1 MKMKCKNVTRIFL
14 ILTALGISTS
24 FGFQANSQTANFFME
39 SIESKPSTPH
49 TIPEPEE
56 YGGPQTAQALMNA
69 FDAAYNRR
77 YSKTR
82 VIASFKEDGIY
93 RSEFAISGEID
104 TRYPRVE
111 WLQMLLNRGITIENF
126 DDYRVYLSKRHT
138 LAFLE
143 DNPNLRKLKL
153 SSILPT
159 DNWNTYKTTYIDKLA
174 NKHIRAKVK
183 ETLKQAKRTKKQ
195 IAERD
200 KARIERTEVQLER
213 IKAQLEHSIELEIP
227 HNQKRFERTKA
238 QLERIKAE
246 LERIKAEPER
256 TKTRKPLPKKPNQ
269 NTRKR
274 SPYPPL

>member
-14 ILTALGISTS
+14 ILTVLGPSTF
-24 FGFQANSQTANFFME
+24 FGFQANSQTVNFFME
-39 SIESKPSTPH
+39 SIESKPLTPH
-49 TIPEPEE
+49 TIPEA
-56 YGGPQTAQALMNA
+56 YDGPQTVKALMNA

-82 VIASFKEDGIY
+82 MIASFKGDGIY
-93 RSEFAISGEID
+93 KSEFAISGEID
-104 TRYPRVE
+104 ARYPRVE
-111 WLQMLLNRGITIENF
+111 WLQMLLNKGITIENF

-153 SSILPT
+153 SSISPT
-159 DNWNTYKTTYIDKLA
+159 DDWNTYKTTYIDKLA
-174 NKHIRAKVK
+174 NKQIRDKVK

-195 IAERD
+195 VEEHD

-213 IKAQLEHSIELEIP
+213 IKAQLEHSIELEIR
-227 HNQKRFERTKA
+227 HNQKR
-238 QLERIKAE
+238 LERIKAE
-246 LERIKAEPER
+246 LERIKAELEQA
-256 TKTRKPLPKKPNQ
+256 KTPKPSPKKPNQ